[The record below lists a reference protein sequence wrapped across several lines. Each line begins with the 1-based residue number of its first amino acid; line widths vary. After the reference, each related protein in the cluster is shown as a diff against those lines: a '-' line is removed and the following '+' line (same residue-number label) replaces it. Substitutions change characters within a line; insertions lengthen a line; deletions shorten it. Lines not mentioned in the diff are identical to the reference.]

1 MDNQSGVSFL
11 IDNIIE
17 EFIHAQSDKVKNN
30 YQVQHTVISF
40 EEISLK
46 MKLELIKKKDSE

>member
-11 IDNIIE
+11 IDNIVE
-17 EFIHAQSDKVKNN
+17 EFKEAQSEKVNEKN
-30 YQVQHTVISF
+30 QVQHTLISF

-46 MKLELIKKKDSE
+46 MKVELIKNKDSD